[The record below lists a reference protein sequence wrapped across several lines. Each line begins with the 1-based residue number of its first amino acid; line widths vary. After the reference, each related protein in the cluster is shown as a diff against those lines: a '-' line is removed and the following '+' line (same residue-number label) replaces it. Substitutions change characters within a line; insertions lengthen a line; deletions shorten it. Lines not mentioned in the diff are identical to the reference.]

1 MVNVNITD
9 FCAAEE
15 NQIENVRPFLWCQKL
30 GPQSAIILLLF
41 NDSPYRYFCP
51 EVHVIM

>member
-15 NQIENVRPFLWCQKL
+15 NQTENVRSFLWCQKL
-30 GPQSAIILLLF
+30 GPQSAIILLLCS
-41 NDSPYRYFCP
+41 DSPYRYFCP